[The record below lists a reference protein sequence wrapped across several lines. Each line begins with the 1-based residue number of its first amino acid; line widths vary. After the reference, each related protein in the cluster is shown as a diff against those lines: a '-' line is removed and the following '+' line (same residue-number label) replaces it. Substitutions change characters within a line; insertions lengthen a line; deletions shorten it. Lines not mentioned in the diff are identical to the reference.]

1 VLDLHQ
7 PGRDIVPSEPQ
18 ILYPVLALK
27 GNMCLNFD
35 TSTLR
40 RNRICLG
47 FGWTA
52 NAVTAAFALVLV
64 LVLGALAASPS
75 LHQRLHDSHH
85 PDHFCI
91 ICALGGGQLNVAEST
106 PVVATDCVFLSC
118 GVLGAEPR
126 LVSRFD
132 FSFSPS
138 RAPPRR

>member
-1 VLDLHQ
+1 
-7 PGRDIVPSEPQ
+7 
-18 ILYPVLALK
+18 
-27 GNMCLNFD
+27 MCLNFD

-75 LHQRLHDSHH
+75 LHQRFHTDSND
-85 PDHFCI
+85 PNHFCI
-91 ICALGGGQLNVAEST
+91 IRALASGHLNLGEKT
-106 PVVATDCVFLSC
+106 PVVAAACVFLIC
-118 GVLGAEPR
+118 GVRAAETP
-126 LVSRFD
+126 LVSLFD

-138 RAPPRR
+138 RAPPRL